1 MTGLEAVGVWVADS
15 RRTLMP
21 PTTFAVSAGEIV
33 VVYGDPGHQHTLLAL
48 ALGGRLVPAGGEVLL
63 DGDDTLAAL
72 QRSVALVDV
81 PGVSEPDDISRLGT
95 IVGEE
100 LAMAGRP
107 ARAAHV
113 ETWLTANGLWARRKD
128 RMEDL
133 PPGTRS
139 LALARLATQRSGLAC
154 LVLALPERHG
164 IDADG
169 WLETATWLAG
179 EGFAV
184 VATTSVGVARQ
195 IEALA
200 PQVRT
205 VRFGNTEFREPEQ
218 PDEPGDPFTPEEV
231 RP

>member
-1 MTGLEAVGVWVADS
+1 MSGTRGGLEAVGVWVADN
-15 RRTLMP
+15 RRTLLP
-21 PTTFAVSAGEIV
+21 PTTFAVAAGEIV

-63 DGDDTLAAL
+63 DGDDKIATL
-72 QRSVALVDV
+72 QRKVALVDV

-107 ARAAHV
+107 ARAANV
-113 ETWLTANGLWARRKD
+113 ETWLTGSGLWARRKD
-128 RMEDL
+128 RMEEL

-139 LALARLATQRSGLAC
+139 LALARLATQRSGLTH

-169 WLETATWLAG
+169 WLETATWLAA
-179 EGFAV
+179 EGFGV

-205 VRFGNTEFREPEQ
+205 TQFGNAEFRDPE
-218 PDEPGDPFTPEEV
+218 DSHDDEEV
-231 RP
+231 LP